1 MATIC
6 LFPPSPLRPF
16 YAPIPGYGYKID
28 IANERAA
35 DFQGITR
42 KRGEE
47 GGYRRENSCLALAQF
62 IAVLFS
68 SVRVRFKVRSYIFR
82 FSPYESVFFS
92 FFWSSNRVSLG
103 IEIIS
108 LISFFSLSLSIRRL
122 IQLGYLIS
130 SVTYRNYFSWR
141 REMLLGFNQA
151 EDRT

>member
-6 LFPPSPLRPF
+6 LFPPSLLHPF

-35 DFQGITR
+35 GFQGITR
-42 KRGEE
+42 KEE

-82 FSPYESVFFS
+82 FSPYESVFF
-92 FFWSSNRVSLG
+92 FLFWSSNRVSLG

-108 LISFFSLSLSIRRL
+108 LISFFFSLSIRRL

>member
-6 LFPPSPLRPF
+6 LFPPSLLHPF

-35 DFQGITR
+35 GFQGITR
-42 KRGEE
+42 KEE

-82 FSPYESVFFS
+82 FSPYESVFFFS
-92 FFWSSNRVSLG
+92 FL
-103 IEIIS
+103 IIQPRFVRDRNYFVNFF
-108 LISFFSLSLSIRRL
+108 FFSLFLFA
-122 IQLGYLIS
+122 G
-130 SVTYRNYFSWR
+130 
-141 REMLLGFNQA
+141 
-151 EDRT
+151 